1 MVDEFGDG
9 KPYGG
14 LHYSVIDSIGQEYTG
29 RLDGEG
35 FAKVENHYRGPVV
48 LIMDKRYNGLDQ
60 PYEQLIKREYYPLP
74 ITELQFRAEQT
85 RFFHDDGF
93 RREHNPAIKDADVFV
108 QVEVRDLVREGAHL
122 PPVVQRFH
130 EPQSSLLRAMSEL
143 GIGPEVPFGIALSPN
158 QHNVLEVRPMR
169 ALRPMLSTDDSF
181 CALNLYQLALMATLS
196 YTDFAQDPRE
206 KPLDKVRFPEDPSI
220 GNLFGEALANYRENW
235 RIDKHQR
242 DRYYPLYEDVPYS
255 KRLEILPFDP
265 TLYAQ
270 NHPDKGK
277 DQEHPANQHFFD
289 DQKDGG
295 DTQAFICHHDEVVLI
310 SVRGTAS
317 LKDAVR
323 DVHALQVPFEEGVGR
338 VHKGFYSAFQA
349 ISNFVRS
356 YLGRFYVDQKI
367 IICGHSLGGA
377 IALLLAEALRR
388 STTQK
393 YNILLY
399 TYGAPRAG
407 DSTFVEGAADLV
419 HHRMVNNND
428 PVPGVPAPWMNAN
441 WKVWVPGLA
450 MTVVSGY
457 GLLVFGAG
465 LVRVGGDPY
474 QHHGRQQHFMPVSFN
489 AKEWSAVLWD
499 PDCESIEKA
508 ACTAMLEKTR
518 QGDMPVRDGLLA
530 QLINYTDHMMVASY
544 IPFAWATLRRWQQ
557 TQETGA
563 SVVTERE
570 YDVVDIALAVLKQ
583 KLHEY
588 AQRVRYNEGPR
599 GATKDES
606 ATIDA
611 LYKERDRLTRTRKR
625 LQNLRYNGL
634 TLADVYGSAAQS
646 PEFTGSVERWF
657 KHAEN
662 RRLEQYAMIPRQL
675 DDGLRLARKP
685 LDIDSIS

>member
-1 MVDEFGDG
+1 MDEFGDG